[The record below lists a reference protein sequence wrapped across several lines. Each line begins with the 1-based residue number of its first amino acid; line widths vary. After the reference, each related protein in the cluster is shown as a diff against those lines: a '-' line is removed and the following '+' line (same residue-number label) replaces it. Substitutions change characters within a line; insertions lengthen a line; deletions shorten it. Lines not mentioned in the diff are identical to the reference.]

1 MTVMTSGIATT
12 GDTPLLERERELA
25 VFDEL
30 LGGNGVGSCL
40 VLIEGP
46 AGIGKSRLV
55 DELVGRARQNGVRV
69 LAAHGAHLERDFP
82 YGVVRQ
88 LFEPA
93 LAEDRERLLAGAAA
107 SAAPIFQTFASP
119 GPVAGDGSFAA
130 LHGLYWLAAN
140 IAEDGPLLLV
150 VDDVHWCDAPSL
162 RYLAYVARRLA
173 GC

>member
-30 LGGNGVGSCL
+30 LGGNRVGSCL

-93 LAEDRERLLAGAAA
+93 LAEDRGMRPRRGLC
-107 SAAPIFQTFASP
+107 APQRRRR
-119 GPVAGDGSFAA
+119 
-130 LHGLYWLAAN
+130 
-140 IAEDGPLLLV
+140 
-150 VDDVHWCDAPSL
+150 APPA
-162 RYLAYVARRLA
+162 RAARRSA
-173 GC
+173 